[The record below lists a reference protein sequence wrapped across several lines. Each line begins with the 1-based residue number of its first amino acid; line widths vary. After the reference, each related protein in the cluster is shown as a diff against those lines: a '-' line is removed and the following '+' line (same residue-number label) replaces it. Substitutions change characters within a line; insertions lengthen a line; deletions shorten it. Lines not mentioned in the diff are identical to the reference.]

1 MNEGVRLLLER
12 IKTHPEEFMKGGRWV
27 PLVAEYKEYLPDI
40 LEPLVDEA
48 RKLIAEEFT
57 KEVVKELLH
66 AENQDD
72 DRWVDEIMNKKLSIT
87 ATVNTKYG
95 RLKYDS
101 TEKS

>member
-1 MNEGVRLLLER
+1 MNEGVRILLER

-40 LEPLVDEA
+40 LEPLVEEA

-57 KEVVKELLH
+57 REVVKELLH
-66 AENQDD
+66 AEEEDPFDDALKRARHNQS
-72 DRWVDEIMNKKLSIT
+72 LS
-87 ATVNTKYG
+87 ARTVFG

-101 TEKS
+101 VEES